1 MNSTSVSSDTA
12 AEEASVGPSDG
23 DKIEAKDD
31 RGRRWYHPALSPA
44 VAATSWGSTRPGGWC
59 CCGPP

>member
-12 AEEASVGPSDG
+12 AAAAPVGLSHD
-23 DKIEAKDD
+23 DEIEAKDD
-31 RGRRWYHPALSPA
+31 RGRAAGITPAL
-44 VAATSWGSTRPGGWC
+44 AATSWGSTRPGGWC